1 MKTAKLVSNAQ
12 LRAFHAVATTGSFTR
27 AALQLSVTQPSISSQ
42 VKALEDNFGVELF
55 ERVGRAVRPSAIGKL
70 LLDVTARYFN
80 LEREAVDVLRAGREL
95 RAGRLAI
102 GADSPNHVLS
112 HLAEWSRRHPDI
124 AVSVR
129 MGNTENL
136 LASLFS
142 YEADIVVVA
151 NLAPDAR
158 LYGVLLRRDPMVIL
172 VGHNHRLA
180 ARSGVR
186 LADLAGERLVL
197 RERGS
202 ATRGLTET
210 ALGVEGV
217 RPGAVIEMDGRQ
229 AVCDAVAAGL
239 GVAIISAAEVPRDD
253 TLRVLAISGARLE
266 MTEHVACLLERRAHR
281 AVKSFLDL
289 VESRLGA

>member
-1 MKTAKLVSNAQ
+1 MTRLVSNAQ
-12 LRAFHAVATTGSFTR
+12 LRAFHAVASTGGFTR
-27 AALQLSVTQPSISSQ
+27 AALQLSVTQPSISLQ
-42 VKALEDNFGVELF
+42 VKALEENFGVELF
-55 ERVGRAVRPSAIGKL
+55 ERVGRSVRPTTIGKL
-70 LLDVTARYFN
+70 LLDVTVRYFN
-80 LEREAVDVLRAGREL
+80 LECEAVDVLKAGREL
-95 RAGRLAI
+95 RVGRLAI
-102 GADSPNHVLS
+102 GADSPNHMLS

-129 MGNTENL
+129 MGNTESL
-136 LASLFS
+136 LAGLLS
-142 YEADIVVVA
+142 YETDIVVVA

-158 LYGVLLRRDPMVIL
+158 LHGVLLRRDPMVLL
-172 VGHNHRLA
+172 VGRGHRLA
-180 ARSGVR
+180 ARGGAR

-202 ATRGLTET
+202 ATRVLTES

-217 RPGAVIEMDGRQ
+217 RPSAVIEMDGRQ

-253 TLRVLAISGARLE
+253 ALRALAISGARLE
-266 MTEHVACLLERRAHR
+266 MTEHVACLLERREHR
-281 AVKSFLDL
+281 TVKSFLDL

>member
-1 MKTAKLVSNAQ
+1 MQWPT
-12 LRAFHAVATTGSFTR
+12 
-27 AALQLSVTQPSISSQ
+27 
-42 VKALEDNFGVELF
+42 
-55 ERVGRAVRPSAIGKL
+55 AIGKL
-70 LLDVTARYFN
+70 LLDATARYFN
-80 LEREAVDVLRAGREL
+80 LEREAVDVLKAGREL

-112 HLAEWSRRHPDI
+112 HLAEWSHRHPDI

-136 LASLFS
+136 LEGLLS
-142 YEADIVVVA
+142 YETDIVVVA

-158 LYGVLLRRDPMVIL
+158 LHGVLLRRDPMVLL
-172 VGHNHRLA
+172 VGRGHRLA
-180 ARSGVR
+180 AHGLVR

-202 ATRGLTET
+202 ATRVLTES

-217 RPGAVIEMDGRQ
+217 RPGAVIEMDRRQ

-253 TLRVLAISGARLE
+253 ALRALEISGARLE
-266 MTEHVACLLERRAHR
+266 MTEHVACLLERREHR
-281 AVKSFLDL
+281 TVKSFLDL
-289 VESRLGA
+289 VEKRLGA